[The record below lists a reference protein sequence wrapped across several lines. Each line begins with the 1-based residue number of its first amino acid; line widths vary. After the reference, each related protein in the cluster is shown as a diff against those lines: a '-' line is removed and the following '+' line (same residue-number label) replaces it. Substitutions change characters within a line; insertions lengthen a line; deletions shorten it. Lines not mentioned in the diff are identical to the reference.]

1 MFKKYIARGS
11 KKYAYL
17 VESYRENDKIK
28 QRTIRYLGK
37 VIWENGE
44 EKIIPPKKR
53 LHSEVKVKHARRYG
67 DVTVLHNIADEL
79 GIKELLNRQIVKN
92 GVDPADLTTILAINR
107 AIEPTSG
114 NKLSSWYADTALTSL
129 IGLDETK
136 VTSENIGKLFDAM
149 YTSTEAGGIQ
159 DKIFQFEIDLWKKLN
174 GLYDL
179 SMDAVVYDI
188 TSTYVY
194 GTKLPLAV
202 KGYNRDN
209 NHHVQYNIG
218 LVVTHPQGIPIHFK
232 VYPGNIVDVTT
243 IKGIL
248 NDLKPFKI
256 HHATFIVDRGFYSAD
271 NLVELV
277 TPSSD
282 VIGAIPAS
290 LKLFSQLLSRSRTIE
305 QPTNAQMRKDELLY
319 IMDHY
324 ETINDVSLKFVV
336 VLDPVLQEQQRTT
349 MMKDILGIQ
358 TELNHVKQQWETG
371 SFKGDINEKLSNIRK
386 GYKKCFTVTI
396 KKYMLTIKRHEK
408 AIQRRLN
415 QCGKYILYTSRTTM
429 DALDILD
436 TYFEKDVVEKSFF
449 VIKQLHDLQP
459 TRKRLENRVYGYVFI
474 GYLAYLLYTVLK
486 TRLPKE
492 LKLSPRSALEEL
504 ARVRQI
510 DFTEESDMENQLTE
524 LTKMQKDI
532 VIGLKMKALFGLK

>member
-17 VESYRENDKIK
+17 VESYREDNKIK
-28 QRTIRYLGK
+28 QRTVEYLGK

-53 LHSEVKVKHARRYG
+53 LRSEVKVKHARRYG
-67 DVTVLHNIADEL
+67 DIAVLHTIADEL
-79 GIKELLNRQIVKN
+79 GIKELLNKQIVKN

-107 AIEPTSG
+107 AVEPVSG
-114 NKLSSWYADTALTSL
+114 HKLRSWYTDTALTSL
-129 IGLDETK
+129 IGLEEAK

-149 YTSTEAGGIQ
+149 YTPTEAGGVQ
-159 DKIFQFEIDLWKKLN
+159 DKVFQFEIALWKKLN
-174 GLYDL
+174 TLYDF
-179 SMDAVVYDI
+179 SADAIVYDI

-202 KGYNRDN
+202 KGHNRDN
-209 NHHVQYNIG
+209 NHHIQYNIG
-218 LVVTHPQGIPIHFK
+218 LAVTKPQGIPIHFK
-232 VYPGNIVDVTT
+232 VYQGNIVDVTT

-256 HHATFIVDRGFYSAD
+256 HHATFIIDRGFYSAD

-290 LKLFSQLLSRSRTIE
+290 LKLFSQLLRKSRTIE
-305 QPTNAQMRKDELLY
+305 QPTHAQMRKDELLY

-324 ETINDVSLKFVV
+324 DTINGVSLKFVV
-336 VLDPVLQEQQRTT
+336 VLNPALQERQRTT
-349 MMKDILGIQ
+349 MMKDILEIQ
-358 TELNHVKQQWETG
+358 THLDHVKQQWETG
-371 SFKGDINEKLSNIRK
+371 SFKGDINEKLNNIRK

-396 KKYMLTIKRHEK
+396 KKYMLTIKRHDK

-415 QCGKYILYTSRTTM
+415 QCGKFILYSSRTTM
-429 DALDILD
+429 DARDILD
-436 TYFEKDVVEKSFF
+436 AYFEKDVVEKSFF

-474 GYLAYLLYTVLK
+474 GYLAYLLYTILK
-486 TRLPKE
+486 TKLPTD
-492 LKLSPRSALEEL
+492 LLLSPQSVLEEL

-510 DFTEESDMENQLTE
+510 TFTEDSDMENQLTE

-532 VIGLKMKALFGLK
+532 VTGLKMKALFGLK